1 MPRKISLSDIG
12 GRYADEIDQAF
23 SHNDSL
29 SESEAQ
35 IKLVN
40 WCGRVKFEDGVLGEY
55 LHHSPNE
62 GKKETR
68 INPKT
73 GKLYCPQGQ
82 KNKNMGTRKG
92 YPDLAIEIARQGYH
106 GLRIELKVKKGGQVT
121 PEQKQWI
128 ERLTKQGYKAV
139 VARGFEEAKQII
151 TEYMGIGRNQKHD
164 LECDIT
170 NSQISP

>member
-1 MPRKISLSDIG
+1 MARKIKLSDIG

-23 SHNDSL
+23 SRNDSL

-35 IKLVN
+35 IKLVI
-40 WCGRVKFEDGVLGEY
+40 WCNRVKLGDEVLGEY

-68 INPKT
+68 ISKA
-73 GKLYCPQGQ
+73 GRVYCPQGQ
-82 KNKNMGTRKG
+82 KNKNMGTRRG
-92 YPDLAIEIARQGYH
+92 YPDLVLEIARQGYH
-106 GLRIELKVKKGGQVT
+106 GLRIELKRKKGGRVE
-121 PEQKQWI
+121 PEQREWI

-139 VARGFEEAKQII
+139 IARGFDEAKQII
-151 TEYMGIGRNQKHD
+151 TDYMGVGRNQKHD

-170 NSQISP
+170 NAENSR